1 MKKTLLYVVGG
12 FFALGILAVMCDSE
26 ETSKDASEDSIA
38 VESKD
43 AGKEKSSQ
51 DPTAAESED
60 AEKEK
65 ESSSKKSWKVLTSK
79 DEMRGSVDSIAYIE
93 SDNEVEFEFPYNGG
107 ATLRIAVRKS
117 QRFGTNVYLSISDGQ
132 FIGNA
137 FDGSNYVTIKFEDGP
152 LQKYYFDDAAD
163 GSTDVIFLRKE
174 KELIAKFKTAKKI
187 MIEAPFFDSGS
198 KQFTFT
204 VGKPLE

>member
-12 FFALGILAVMCDSE
+12 FFALGILVAMCDSE

-43 AGKEKSSQ
+43 AEKETANSSQ
-51 DPTAAESED
+51 KT
-60 AEKEK
+60 
-65 ESSSKKSWKVLTSK
+65 WKISTSK
-79 DEMRGSVDSIAYIE
+79 DEMRGSTDTFASIE
-93 SDNEVEFEFPYNGG
+93 SDNEVEFEFPYHGG
-107 ATLRIAVRKS
+107 STLSIVVRES
-117 QRFGTNVYLSISDGQ
+117 QKFGTDVYLLISDGQ

-152 LQKYYFDDAAD
+152 LQKYYFNDAAD
-163 GSTDVIFLRKE
+163 GSTNVIFLRKE
-174 KELIAKFKTAKKI
+174 KELIEKFKTAKKI

-204 VGKPLE
+204 VGKPLEWDK

>member
-12 FFALGILAVMCDSE
+12 FFALGILAAMCDSE

-43 AGKEKSSQ
+43 AEKETANSSQ
-51 DPTAAESED
+51 KT
-60 AEKEK
+60 
-65 ESSSKKSWKVLTSK
+65 WKISTSK
-79 DEMRGSVDSIAYIE
+79 DEMRGSTDTFASIE
-93 SDNEVEFEFPYNGG
+93 SDNEVEFEFPYHGG
-107 ATLRIAVRKS
+107 STLSIVVRES
-117 QRFGTNVYLSISDGQ
+117 QKFGTDVYLLTSDGQ

-163 GSTDVIFLRKE
+163 GSTNVIFLRKE

-204 VGKPLE
+204 VGKPLEWDK

>member
-12 FFALGILAVMCDSE
+12 FFALGILVAMCDSE

-43 AGKEKSSQ
+43 AEKETANSSQ
-51 DPTAAESED
+51 KT
-60 AEKEK
+60 
-65 ESSSKKSWKVLTSK
+65 WKISTSK
-79 DEMRGSVDSIAYIE
+79 DEMRGSTDTFASIE
-93 SDNEVEFEFPYNGG
+93 SDNEVEFEFPYHGG
-107 ATLRIAVRKS
+107 STLSIVVRES
-117 QRFGTNVYLSISDGQ
+117 QKFGTDVYLLISDGQ

-163 GSTDVIFLRKE
+163 GSTNVIFLRKE

>member
-12 FFALGILAVMCDSE
+12 FFALGILAAMCDSE

-43 AGKEKSSQ
+43 AEKETANSSQ
-51 DPTAAESED
+51 KT
-60 AEKEK
+60 
-65 ESSSKKSWKVLTSK
+65 WKISTSK
-79 DEMRGSVDSIAYIE
+79 DEMRGSTDTFASIE
-93 SDNEVEFEFPYNGG
+93 SDNEVEFEFPYHGG
-107 ATLRIAVRKS
+107 STLSIVVRES
-117 QRFGTNVYLSISDGQ
+117 QKFGTDVYLLISDGQ

-204 VGKPLE
+204 VGKPLEWDK

>member
-12 FFALGILAVMCDSE
+12 FFALGILAAMCDSE

-43 AGKEKSSQ
+43 AEKDTANSSQ
-51 DPTAAESED
+51 KTW
-60 AEKEK
+60 KI
-65 ESSSKKSWKVLTSK
+65 SSSK
-79 DEMRGSVDSIAYIE
+79 DEMRGSTDTFASIE
-93 SDNEVEFEFPYNGG
+93 SDNEVEFEFPYHGG
-107 ATLRIAVRKS
+107 STLSIVVRES
-117 QRFGTNVYLSISDGQ
+117 QKFGTDVYLLISDGQ

-163 GSTDVIFLRKE
+163 GSTNVIFLRKE

-204 VGKPLE
+204 VGKPLEWDK

>member
-12 FFALGILAVMCDSE
+12 FFALGILAAMCDSE
-26 ETSKDASEDSIA
+26 ETSKAASEDSIA

-43 AGKEKSSQ
+43 AEKETANSSQ
-51 DPTAAESED
+51 KT
-60 AEKEK
+60 
-65 ESSSKKSWKVLTSK
+65 WKISTSK
-79 DEMRGSVDSIAYIE
+79 DEMRGSTDTFASIE
-93 SDNEVEFEFPYNGG
+93 SDNEVEFEFPYHGG
-107 ATLRIAVRKS
+107 STLSIVVRES
-117 QRFGTNVYLSISDGQ
+117 QKFGTDVYLLISDGQ

-163 GSTDVIFLRKE
+163 GSTNVIFLRKE

>member
-12 FFALGILAVMCDSE
+12 FFALGILAAMCDSE
-26 ETSKDASEDSIA
+26 ETSKAASEDSIA

-43 AGKEKSSQ
+43 AEKETANSSQ
-51 DPTAAESED
+51 KT
-60 AEKEK
+60 
-65 ESSSKKSWKVLTSK
+65 WKISTSK
-79 DEMRGSVDSIAYIE
+79 DEMRGSTDTFASIE
-93 SDNEVEFEFPYNGG
+93 SDNEVEFEFPYHGG
-107 ATLRIAVRKS
+107 STLSIVVRES
-117 QRFGTNVYLSISDGQ
+117 QKFGTDVYLLISDGQ

-163 GSTDVIFLRKE
+163 GSTNVIFLRKE

-204 VGKPLE
+204 VGKPLEWDK

>member
-12 FFALGILAVMCDSE
+12 FFALGILAAMCDSE

-43 AGKEKSSQ
+43 AEKETANSSQ
-51 DPTAAESED
+51 KT
-60 AEKEK
+60 
-65 ESSSKKSWKVLTSK
+65 WKISTSK
-79 DEMRGSVDSIAYIE
+79 DEMRGSTDTFASIE
-93 SDNEVEFEFPYNGG
+93 SDNEVEFEFPYHGG
-107 ATLRIAVRKS
+107 STLSIVVRES
-117 QRFGTNVYLSISDGQ
+117 QKFGTDVYLLISDGQ

-163 GSTDVIFLRKE
+163 GSTNVIFLRKE

-204 VGKPLE
+204 VGKPLEWDK

>member
-12 FFALGILAVMCDSE
+12 FFALGILAAMCDSE

-43 AGKEKSSQ
+43 AEKETANSSQ
-51 DPTAAESED
+51 KT
-60 AEKEK
+60 
-65 ESSSKKSWKVLTSK
+65 WKISTSK
-79 DEMRGSVDSIAYIE
+79 DEMRGSTDTFASIE
-93 SDNEVEFEFPYNGG
+93 SDNEVEFEFPYHGG
-107 ATLRIAVRKS
+107 STLSIVVRES
-117 QRFGTNVYLSISDGQ
+117 QKFGTDVYLLISDGQ

-163 GSTDVIFLRKE
+163 GSTNVIFLRKE
-174 KELIAKFKTAKKI
+174 KELIEKFKTAKKI

-204 VGKPLE
+204 VGKPLEWDK